1 LIGIV
6 ESQSTTTAATTAT
19 TTATAA
25 TTIATTATNIAT
37 TATNIAT
44 TAATAATTTA
54 ATAATAATSPA
65 TALYEYDC
73 IYSDEILIH
82 SDGNVFM
89 SNYVNIDEGTFT
101 IRIRYTNG
109 YSWIG
114 IGINFDDK
122 SKMSPAY
129 AIIGANDINHNGVQ
143 SYNLISDDKAGSGV
157 IPLLLQ
163 DQDNNNNNGQLKPGS
178 FFIQRETDL
187 LVKESVL
194 EFTHNLIIRNN
205 ANDPSSII
213 EHEINESSVWIWAVG
228 LPDNVWEG
236 KVSVNA
242 VHVMDCIDCIDCIDI
257 IDIIVI
263 Q

>member
-1 LIGIV
+1 MTMMTMMLMMMTTMSRKLLSYFLIILIIGTTTCLIGIV
-6 ESQSTTTAATTAT
+6 ESQSTTTA
-19 TTATAA
+19 
-25 TTIATTATNIAT
+25 
-37 TATNIAT
+37 
-44 TAATAATTTA
+44 TTTA
-54 ATAATAATSPA
+54 ATATTSPA

-178 FFIQRETDL
+178 FFIQRETESL
-187 LVKESVL
+187 ELESVL

-242 VHVMDCIDCIDCIDI
+242 VHVMDCIDGIDCIDCIDI